1 MSAMPFSRIPLW
13 VSVIPLIPLLI
24 PTARAVPKMQASPQ
38 LNSNFRTKTIVSSLT
53 TTFIAI
59 STEYSTPATY
69 PATSSTPLLG
79 PPWATKPWFPPTY
92 TWKKSETTG
101 TTLSFYPT
109 PENTSIRYST
119 LTGRPGY
126 TTHEHSTRPPSPPAL
141 TTHSPQISGRE
152 IHPNWN
158 SRWCL
163 TVRARIFVDWTPVEM
178 YAFLL
183 SIRHS
188 TTYRFLKSVENVLD
202 LWENSGN
209 SGEVVAVRGSGQRKR
224 ISVWKEELVRPFRDA
239 IKRSRM

>member
-1 MSAMPFSRIPLW
+1 MPFSRIFPW
-13 VSVIPLIPLLI
+13 VSIIPLIPLLI
-24 PTARAVPKMQASPQ
+24 PTARAIPKMRASPQ
-38 LNSNFRTKTIVSSLT
+38 LNSNFRTTTIVSSST

-109 PENTSIRYST
+109 PANTSIRYST

-126 TTHEHSTRPPSPPAL
+126 TTHEHSTPPPSLSAL

-152 IHPNWN
+152 IHPNWD

-163 TVRARIFVDWTPVEM
+163 TVRARIFVDGTPVEM

-183 SIRHS
+183 SIHHS
-188 TTYRFLKSVENVLD
+188 TPYHFLKSVVGVLD
-202 LWENSGN
+202 PRENTGN
-209 SGEVVAVRGSGQRKR
+209 SGEVAAIRRSGQRKR
-224 ISVWKEELVRPFRDA
+224 ISVWREKSVRPFRDT
-239 IKRSRM
+239 IKHSCM